1 MTFLQSKLEMLS
13 VRSSETFEEVDET
26 FDETVLSLLFKSD
39 NMDLIFG
46 IRSTGS
52 ANQTV
57 NKSGKI
63 GRRSVLRS

>member
-39 NMDLIFG
+39 NMGSIFG

-57 NKSGKI
+57 NKGGKI